1 MDDFGSGYSSLNA
14 LKEMSMD
21 VLKIDMGFISKTNN
35 EERGKVIVSSI
46 IKMAKAL
53 GMSVITEG
61 VENQEQA
68 DFLKKEGSD
77 VFQGYLFSKP
87 IDAEEFELKYIRGAK

>member
-77 VFQGYLFSKP
+77 VLQGYLFSKP

>member
-77 VFQGYLFSKP
+77 VLQGYLFSKP
-87 IDAEEFELKYIRGAK
+87 IDAEEFELKYIRSAK